1 MTCHFLSSPKM
12 TTVEGWFVKMYELID
27 NHFMWFLFYFRVKL
41 KQFEKFQDTTEALAG
56 LNISYSLFS
65 CPCFALGA
73 TNFQYYSDFSIF
85 IVYLKGYLFELCLKL
100 SMMMQ

>member
-1 MTCHFLSSPKM
+1 M
-12 TTVEGWFVKMYELID
+12 
-27 NHFMWFLFYFRVKL
+27 KL

-56 LNISYSLFS
+56 LNISYNLFS
-65 CPCFALGA
+65 CPCFALGAIALGA